1 MSNEETLKKLRKVRP
16 ETLDL
21 KGCKSELE
29 IAREECVRL
38 SDLCMKIIS
47 EKDSLKEELEGKK
60 KDLKETTQLMQEVQ
74 EVNKKVQE
82 TNEKLCK
89 SLKAV
94 NRDFFIAAALLFI
107 CTVAL
112 AFNI

>member
-38 SDLCMKIIS
+38 SDLCMELIS
-47 EKDSLKEELEGKK
+47 EKASLKEELEGKK
-60 KDLKETTQLMQEVQ
+60 KDLEETMQLMQKVQ
-74 EVNKKVQE
+74 EANKKVQE
-82 TNEKLCK
+82 INTKLCK
-89 SLKAV
+89 SLKTA

-107 CTVAL
+107 CTVTL